1 MNRGELMSK
10 TKESFEESLN
20 SLEKI
25 VTDLESQELDLEKSL
40 EMFEKGVGLY
50 KDCKKHLEKVEKK
63 VAKLTES
70 LEEEEID
77 D

>member
-1 MNRGELMSK
+1 MSK
-10 TKESFEESLN
+10 TKKSFEESLN

>member
-1 MNRGELMSK
+1 MSK

>member
-1 MNRGELMSK
+1 MSK

-63 VAKLTES
+63 VAKLTET